1 MQVSKQMILI
11 SGRIIRP
18 RVKDWPDMWCFP
30 GQGCGSNVSMAR
42 SQDQSPLVPVL
53 SSLTPPL
60 RFCPFSIHKIGLV
73 VGLSSGA
80 PVMLS
85 SPPWCPLLSSWWWSM
100 VGGDLPYAD
109 AVAPG
114 DLIWAWTRC
123 WLIHKMLAGWRRAQA
138 GPHVTTRGEQQ
149 TAGRHQSPP
158 QDPPAKRWMK
168 FLSSLHYA
176 NLCTRQHS
184 PTSWN
189 CWDFIPNIP
198 SSKY

>member
-1 MQVSKQMILI
+1 MQVSKQMVLI

-30 GQGCGSNVSMAR
+30 GQGWGSNVSMAR

-85 SPPWCPLLSSWWWSM
+85 SPPWCPLLSSWWSM
-100 VGGDLPYAD
+100 VMTSPMPMLLPLVIWSGPGPGADSFIKCWRAGGVLR
-109 AVAPG
+109 PG
-114 DLIWAWTRC
+114 HTLLQEVSSRQRAATR
-123 WLIHKMLAGWRRAQA
+123 H
-138 GPHVTTRGEQQ
+138 H
-149 TAGRHQSPP
+149 H
-158 QDPPAKRWMK
+158 DPPAKRWMK

-176 NLCTRQHS
+176 NFCTRQHS